1 MQQRESVFLANGLCE
16 RIYKRVCGIMY
27 FAQSYL
33 LINRLIGL
41 TARIS
46 K

>member
-1 MQQRESVFLANGLCE
+1 MQQRESVLANGLCE
-16 RIYKRVCGIMY
+16 RVYKRVCGIMY

-41 TARIS
+41 TARLS